1 MHIISY
7 NLNRFCKNQFLLTG
21 AVHLW
26 QYMLKVLRNTPSI
39 THPLTQEKNNRISG
53 YFFVENLQLSVYLP
67 DTLSEATHLAQVL

>member
-1 MHIISY
+1 M
-7 NLNRFCKNQFLLTG
+7 
-21 AVHLW
+21 
-26 QYMLKVLRNTPSI
+26 RNTPSI